1 MAKKDYTTVSPVKQ
15 FDDMACWAASMEW
28 WLAYMGGSRPQINQY
43 DIISIKKVKDNSYYP
58 DDTDEGNADE
68 NFGGLTKKGMKALFD
83 YAPFKMQYK
92 KYGAGALKM
101 ASLTKRLK
109 KSPIVIMYY
118 DTAVG
123 GYHANV
129 VVYAGDLWF
138 GLTEGVVSMEPR
150 NPSFETRFL
159 SWFTGG
165 EVYIGWA
172 D

>member
-1 MAKKDYTTVSPVKQ
+1 MAKDYNTVSPVKQ

-28 WLAYMGGSRPQINQY
+28 WLAYMGGSRPQIKQL
-43 DIISIKKVKDNSYYP
+43 DIISIDKINDNTYYP
-58 DDTDEGNADE
+58 EDSEEGNSDE
-68 NFGGLTKKGMKALFD
+68 NMGGLTKKGMKALFNH
-83 YAPFKMQYK
+83 APFKMQYK
-92 KYGAGALKM
+92 KYGAGSLKLT
-101 ASLTKRLK
+101 SLKKRLK

-118 DTAVG
+118 DSTVG

-129 VVYAGDLWF
+129 VVHAGDILF
-138 GLTEGVVSMEPR
+138 GLTEGVISMEPR
-150 NPSFETRFL
+150 NPSFVSRFL

>member
-1 MAKKDYTTVSPVKQ
+1 MARDYTTVSPVQQ

-28 WLAYMGGSRPQINQY
+28 WLNYMGGSRPQMTQY
-43 DIISIKKVKDNSYYP
+43 DIIQIKKVKDNSYYP
-58 DDTDEGNADE
+58 EDTDEGNADQ
-68 NFGGLTKKGMKALFD
+68 NFGGLTKAGMKALFN
-83 YAPFKMQYK
+83 YSPFKMQYK
-92 KYGAGALKM
+92 KYGAGALKL

-118 DTAVG
+118 DATVQ

-129 VVYAGDLWF
+129 VVKAEEVLW
-138 GLTEGVVSMEPR
+138 GLANGVTSMEPP
-150 NPSFETRFL
+150 NPSFESRFL
-159 SWFTGG
+159 SWFTSG